1 MKKSKNEK
9 VNERGFVALVS
20 TLIIS
25 AVLMSIVIGAG
36 AAGWYARLDALG
48 SESKR
53 IALSLAE
60 SCASVAL
67 TALATSTDPTHLV
80 IVNQSVHIGADSLG
94 NPLTCTIVNI
104 AHNGTDATINTHAE
118 FNNSYS
124 AVEVIASI
132 FDTTKAP
139 TPPGTDSVAVKSWR
153 VVGGP

>member
-1 MKKSKNEK
+1 MRKNK
-9 VNERGFVALVS
+9 THQDGFVALIS

-36 AAGWYARLDALG
+36 AAGWYARLDVLG

-67 TALATSTDPTHLV
+67 TALATSTDPTHFAMSNHL
-80 IVNQSVHIGADSLG
+80 VHIGTDARGTELK
-94 NPLTCTIVNI
+94 CRI
-104 AHNGTDATINTHAE
+104 ASVVHNGTDTTITTHAS

-124 AVEVIASI
+124 VVEVVADV
-132 FDTTKAP
+132 FDTTNAP
-139 TPPGTDSVAVKSWR
+139 VPPGRESIGIKSWR
-153 VVGGP
+153 VI